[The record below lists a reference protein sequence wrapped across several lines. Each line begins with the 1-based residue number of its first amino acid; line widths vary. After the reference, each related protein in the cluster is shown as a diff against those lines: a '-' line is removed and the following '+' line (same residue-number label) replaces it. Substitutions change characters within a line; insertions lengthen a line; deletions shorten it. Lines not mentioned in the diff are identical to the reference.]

1 MQLPAAKGAEPAG
14 GAAAPS
20 WLFAVRQFAPARSAI
35 AIAVLAAAIGFAYA
49 YLVVG
54 PRVLN
59 PFNVSWLAGDPIT
72 YYLGWSFFRQEE
84 HLTLP
89 LGWSASLGYPFG
101 EPIAYLDTIPLVAV
115 LFWPFRHALPDSFQF
130 MGLYFVV
137 CCALQFYFGFRISR
151 RLCGGDR
158 LGGVLGALLFLTAP
172 IFTWRANGHFPLLSQ
187 WLILAAMDQ
196 FVAAPD
202 GPSPRQI
209 VWRTAMCFIAAAIN
223 PYIATMTLMVIV
235 ASYARGILH
244 QTRALGAAGIGIVG
258 ALVAVL
264 VGLELFGFLRST
276 DASQYI
282 GSGYEYFAMNLLDP
296 ISPRV
301 YGALVLKQQPNTFG
315 TDYLGLGLILL
326 GIVTVARKP
335 SALRYLFS
343 REGLPAL
350 ALFAC
355 SLLLA
360 LSTRAALGTHVIYHL
375 ALPQPVMSAL
385 ASLRASERLFWPACY
400 LLFAGSIWLAAQS
413 FRRPSLYAVLA
424 VTVLVQFLDTAP
436 LRGYIHQLTASA
448 SSPPMPPE
456 QAWRDLGRTQQHL
469 VVVPPWQCDTDNG
482 PGGAIGYGIFGR
494 VALDQHMTINSFYAG
509 RYSATQLHFFCSEQI
524 AQIYSDG
531 LRSDTAYVFAPSMV
545 AWLAGSQLGG
555 KFCRPVGEYVLC
567 SAAAGRS
574 GLDPAIL
581 QALPLLHFGD
591 VVDFSGRNATAASM
605 AGAGWSIQE
614 SWGRWMEGGTAYL
627 TFRVADQPHTD
638 LQLTMAVLAATFPSH
653 PVQRVE
659 IQANGRQLPR
669 QTVTATNPQLQFT
682 IPADVIG
689 DDGLIRLRF
698 DLPDAVSRTRF
709 GVPSDARQL
718 SIGVQTLRIGRPTET
733 ADH

>member
-1 MQLPAAKGAEPAG
+1 
-14 GAAAPS
+14 
-20 WLFAVRQFAPARSAI
+20 
-35 AIAVLAAAIGFAYA
+35 
-49 YLVVG
+49 
-54 PRVLN
+54 
-59 PFNVSWLAGDPIT
+59 
-72 YYLGWSFFRQEE
+72 
-84 HLTLP
+84 
-89 LGWSASLGYPFG
+89 
-101 EPIAYLDTIPLVAV
+101 
-115 LFWPFRHALPDSFQF
+115 
-130 MGLYFVV
+130 
-137 CCALQFYFGFRISR
+137 
-151 RLCGGDR
+151 
-158 LGGVLGALLFLTAP
+158 
-172 IFTWRANGHFPLLSQ
+172 
-187 WLILAAMDQ
+187 
-196 FVAAPD
+196 
-202 GPSPRQI
+202 
-209 VWRTAMCFIAAAIN
+209 
-223 PYIATMTLMVIV
+223 
-235 ASYARGILH
+235 
-244 QTRALGAAGIGIVG
+244 
-258 ALVAVL
+258 
-264 VGLELFGFLRST
+264 
-276 DASQYI
+276 
-282 GSGYEYFAMNLLDP
+282 
-296 ISPRV
+296 
-301 YGALVLKQQPNTFG
+301 
-315 TDYLGLGLILL
+315 
-326 GIVTVARKP
+326 
-335 SALRYLFS
+335 
-343 REGLPAL
+343 
-350 ALFAC
+350 
-355 SLLLA
+355 
-360 LSTRAALGTHVIYHL
+360 
-375 ALPQPVMSAL
+375 
-385 ASLRASERLFWPACY
+385 
-400 LLFAGSIWLAAQS
+400 
-413 FRRPSLYAVLA
+413 
-424 VTVLVQFLDTAP
+424 
-436 LRGYIHQLTASA
+436 
-448 SSPPMPPE
+448 
-456 QAWRDLGRTQQHL
+456 
-469 VVVPPWQCDTDNG
+469 
-482 PGGAIGYGIFGR
+482 

-709 GVPSDARQL
+709 GIPSDARQL